1 MDRFPPFPPEISSFL
16 DAVARVPS
24 DPCAFEQGSVRIN
37 GMMWDN
43 QTRCDAI

>member
-24 DPCAFEQGSVRIN
+24 DPRAFEQGSDQRDDV
-37 GMMWDN
+37 GQPN
-43 QTRCDAI
+43 QM